1 MWENLAIVPR
11 QESGSEETKGVM
23 MNSSKKG
30 LALGCCL
37 ALLLFFCASPLLA
50 TEVEPT
56 VGTVLGPVTFA
67 APLSAADA
75 AYLGLAKPEPFTL
88 KDVKSPYVLV
98 EQFNT
103 SCPHCMHEAPFLNQ
117 VFDRVQQDPALK
129 GKLKFMAVAQSSETG
144 PVMAWK
150 AMQRVPFPVLPDP
163 NSTLGK
169 ALNFTPYP
177 VTMVVD
183 KSGKIVWVQ
192 VGAFDDVDEVFK
204 GIKAAVK

>member
-1 MWENLAIVPR
+1 
-11 QESGSEETKGVM
+11 M
-23 MNSSKKG
+23 MNSTKKG

-37 ALLLFFCASPLLA
+37 ALLLFCCASPLLA
-50 TEVEPT
+50 AEAEPT
-56 VGTVLGPVTFA
+56 VGQVLGPVTFA
-67 APLSAADA
+67 APMSAADA
-75 AYLGLAKPEPFTL
+75 TYLGLAKPGEFTL

-117 VFDRVQQDPALK
+117 LFDRVQQDPDLK
-129 GKLKFMAVAQSSETG
+129 GKLKFMAVAQSSDSG

-150 AMQRVPFPVLPDP
+150 AMQKVPFPVLPDP

-169 ALNFTPYP
+169 ALNFMPYP
-177 VTMVVD
+177 VTMLVD

-192 VGAFDDVDEVFK
+192 IGAFDDVDEVFK

>member
-1 MWENLAIVPR
+1 
-11 QESGSEETKGVM
+11 
-23 MNSSKKG
+23 MNSTKKG

-50 TEVEPT
+50 AEAEPT
-56 VGTVLGPVTFA
+56 VGLVLGPVTFA
-67 APLSAADA
+67 APMSAADA
-75 AYLGLAKPEPFTL
+75 TYLGLAKPGEFTL

-117 VFDRVQQDPALK
+117 LFDRVQQDSALK
-129 GKLKFMAVAQSSETG
+129 GKLKFMAVAQSGDTG

-150 AMQRVPFPVLPDP
+150 AMQKVPFPVLPDP

>member
-1 MWENLAIVPR
+1 
-11 QESGSEETKGVM
+11 M

-37 ALLLFFCASPLLA
+37 ALLLFCCASPLLA
-50 TEVEPT
+50 AEVEPT

-67 APLSAADA
+67 APMSAADA
-75 AYLGLAKPEPFTL
+75 TYLGLAKPGEFTL
-88 KDVKSPYVLV
+88 KDVNSPYVLV

-117 VFDRVQQDPALK
+117 LFERVQQDAALK
-129 GKLKFMAVAQSSETG
+129 AKLKFMAVAQSSDTG

-150 AMQRVPFPVLPDP
+150 AMQKVPFPLLPDP
-163 NSTLGK
+163 NSALGK

-183 KSGKIVWVQ
+183 KTGKIVWVE
-192 VGAFDDVDEVFK
+192 VGAFDDVDEVFQ

>member
-1 MWENLAIVPR
+1 
-11 QESGSEETKGVM
+11 M

-37 ALLLFFCASPLLA
+37 ALLLFCCASPLLA
-50 TEVEPT
+50 AEVEPQ

-67 APLSAADA
+67 APMNAADA

-103 SCPHCMHEAPFLNQ
+103 TCPHCMHEAPFLNQ
-117 VFDRVQQDPALK
+117 LFERVQQDPDLK
-129 GKLKFMAVAQSSETG
+129 GKLKFMGVAQSGDTG
-144 PVMAWK
+144 PATAWK
-150 AMQRVPFPVLPDP
+150 VMQKVPFAIIPDP

-177 VTMVVD
+177 VTMLVD

-192 VGAFDDVDEVFK
+192 VGAFDDVDEVFQ
-204 GIKAAVK
+204 GIKGAAK

>member
-1 MWENLAIVPR
+1 
-11 QESGSEETKGVM
+11 M
-23 MNSSKKG
+23 MNSTKKG

-50 TEVEPT
+50 AEAEPT
-56 VGTVLGPVTFA
+56 VGQVLGPVTFA
-67 APLSAADA
+67 APMSAADA
-75 AYLGLAKPEPFTL
+75 TYLGLAKPGPFTL

-103 SCPHCMHEAPFLNQ
+103 SCPHCMHEAPILNQ
-117 VFDRVQQDPALK
+117 LFNLVQQDPNLN
-129 GKLKFMAVAQSSETG
+129 GKLKFMAVAQSSDTG
-144 PVMAWK
+144 PVTAWK
-150 AMQRVPFPVLPDP
+150 ALQKVPFPVLPDP
-163 NSTLGK
+163 NSALGK

-177 VTMVVD
+177 VTMVVNN

-192 VGAFDDVDEVFK
+192 IGAFDNADEPLQ

>member
-1 MWENLAIVPR
+1 
-11 QESGSEETKGVM
+11 M
-23 MNSSKKG
+23 MNSTKKG

-50 TEVEPT
+50 AEAEPT
-56 VGTVLGPVTFA
+56 VGLVLGPVTFA
-67 APLSAADA
+67 APMSAADA
-75 AYLGLAKPEPFTL
+75 TYLGLAKPGEFTL

-117 VFDRVQQDPALK
+117 LFDRVQQDPALK
-129 GKLKFMAVAQSSETG
+129 GKLKFMAVAQSGDTG

-150 AMQRVPFPVLPDP
+150 AMQKVPFPVLPDP

-192 VGAFDDVDEVFK
+192 VGAFDDVEEVFK

>member
-1 MWENLAIVPR
+1 
-11 QESGSEETKGVM
+11 
-23 MNSSKKG
+23 MNSTKKG

-37 ALLLFFCASPLLA
+37 ALLLCCCASPLLA
-50 TEVEPT
+50 GEVEPE

-67 APLSAADA
+67 APMSDADA
-75 AYLGLAKPEPFTL
+75 TYLGLGKPGAFTL

-117 VFDRVQQDPALK
+117 LFDQVQQDSALK
-129 GKLKFMAVAQSSETG
+129 GKVKFLAAAQSGDTG
-144 PVMAWK
+144 PAMAWK
-150 AMQRVPFPVLPDP
+150 AMQKVPFPVLPDP
-163 NSTLGK
+163 NSALGK

-177 VTMVVD
+177 VTMLVD
-183 KSGKIVWVQ
+183 NKSGKIVWVQ
-192 VGAFDDVDEVFK
+192 VGAFDDVGEVLQ

>member
-1 MWENLAIVPR
+1 
-11 QESGSEETKGVM
+11 M
-23 MNSSKKG
+23 MNLNKKG

-50 TEVEPT
+50 AEAEPT
-56 VGTVLGPVTFA
+56 VGQVLGPVTFA
-67 APLSAADA
+67 APMSAADA
-75 AYLGLAKPEPFTL
+75 KYLGLDKPGPFTL

-103 SCPHCMHEAPFLNQ
+103 SCPHCMHEAPIMNQ
-117 VFDRVQQDPALK
+117 LFNLVQQDSNLK
-129 GKLKFMAVAQSSETG
+129 GKLKFMAAAQSSDTG

-150 AMQRVPFPVLPDP
+150 ALQKVPFPVLPDP
-163 NSTLGK
+163 DSALGK

-177 VTMVVD
+177 VTMVVNN

-192 VGAFDDVDEVFK
+192 IGAFESADEALQ
-204 GIKAAVK
+204 GIKAVVK

>member
-1 MWENLAIVPR
+1 
-11 QESGSEETKGVM
+11 M
-23 MNSSKKG
+23 MHPTKKG

-37 ALLLFFCASPLLA
+37 ALLLFCCASPLLA
-50 TEVEPT
+50 GEVEPE

-67 APLSAADA
+67 APMSAADA
-75 AYLGLAKPEPFTL
+75 TYLGLDSPRPFTL

-117 VFDRVQQDPALK
+117 VFEQVQQDPVLK
-129 GKLKFMAVAQSSETG
+129 GKVKFLAAAQSGDTG
-144 PVMAWK
+144 PAMAWK
-150 AMQRVPFPVLPDP
+150 AMQKVPFPVLPDP

-177 VTMVVD
+177 VTMLVD
-183 KSGKIVWVQ
+183 NKSGKIVWVQ
-192 VGAFDDVDEVFK
+192 VGAFDDVGEVFQ